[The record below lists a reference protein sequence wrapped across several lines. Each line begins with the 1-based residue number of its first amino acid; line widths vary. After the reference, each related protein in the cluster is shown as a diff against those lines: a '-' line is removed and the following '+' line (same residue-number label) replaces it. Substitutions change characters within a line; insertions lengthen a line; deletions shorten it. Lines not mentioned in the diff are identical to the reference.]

1 MLTKLTVAGLAFLLL
16 GSYAVAQT
24 SAVPRKI
31 NSILCITED
40 QAIAF
45 ASGMAAGQT
54 EPMAIDRVNRAAGSE
69 VCGRYIGYALL
80 EVEKTAN
87 DRGTLFM
94 LAGLRFAE
102 DGRLGWTASWV
113 SPFSGAKLER
123 GA

>member
-1 MLTKLTVAGLAFLLL
+1 
-16 GSYAVAQT
+16 
-24 SAVPRKI
+24 
-31 NSILCITED
+31 
-40 QAIAF
+40 
-45 ASGMAAGQT
+45 MAAGQT

-87 DRGTLFM
+87 ERGTLFM

-102 DGRLGWTASWV
+102 DGRLGWTAS